1 MTSIRPFRVAA
12 VGLATAVSTLIA
24 GCGGDD
30 EPDASSIPT
39 APETTA
45 ASPGSTDATAP
56 ATDPAPGESA
66 LPPAGEGGALTISDF
81 TFSPLTA
88 VAGAEISISNL
99 DGFAHTVTSD
109 DFDIRVEGGATET
122 LTIDEP
128 GTYGI
133 ICKLHPMM
141 SGTIVVE

>member
-1 MTSIRPFRVAA
+1 MSRRRHAA
-12 VGLATAVSTLIA
+12 ALAGLLGGTALLLGA
-24 GCGGDD
+24 CGGDD
-30 EPDASSIPT
+30 EPTATPAPVATDA
-39 APETTA
+39 APGPAE
-45 ASPGSTDATAP
+45 STDAAAP

-88 VAGAEISISNL
+88 TAGAEISISNL

-122 LTIDEP
+122 LTIDAA
-128 GTYGI
+128 GTYAI

>member
-1 MTSIRPFRVAA
+1 MTPRRPLRTALLGV
-12 VGLATAVSTLIA
+12 AVSGALLLA

-30 EPDASSIPT
+30 EPTASSAPPDT
-39 APETTA
+39 APATA
-45 ASPGSTDATAP
+45 PVATDAPTP

-66 LPPAGEGGALTISDF
+66 LPPAGEGGALTISEL

-109 DFDIRVEGGATET
+109 DFDIRVEAGATET

-128 GTYGI
+128 GTYDI
-133 ICKLHPMM
+133 ICKLHPIMT
-141 SGTIVVE
+141 GTIVVE